1 MKKNHSLVIIALLS
15 AILTSCGTLLNAQAR
30 LDSLP
35 PVDSLRT
42 ESVVAWTQQLG
53 SRAEALKL
61 TCQGRLQSVVSER
74 EALDSLI
81 LRIKSD
87 SSASMSVSDSL
98 GNCLKDLKL
107 KEKECIRQLKKAE
120 KAVAQAIEC
129 AALDVAAQR
138 KALPVL
144 WRSVN
149 ELVMLS
155 NTSPEEARVAIPR
168 PAKPEKKKPAPEE
181 SEKPAEPVPAAI
193 APPETPVQPT
203 RVPLTVVKYNPAA
216 DIMLNPPAIPCNFEE
231 NSRDELSGAPY
242 RRTAPVEWFRHAPA
256 PLKGFLQGRPNV
268 RCEAALSAVGQRS
281 TLLLTFTVVDP
292 NPRKSFGKLP
302 KDAPATLWF
311 MDGTSFELYNSTN
324 DEGIL
329 NYEDQSYTFR
339 GKYPIEEA
347 LWKKMRRS
355 DLDRVRITWGSGY
368 EEYDIQFVHL
378 LRQLSR
384 CFE

>member
-1 MKKNHSLVIIALLS
+1 MAIVS
-15 AILTSCGTLLNAQAR
+15 AILTGTGSRLNAQTG

-35 PVDSLRT
+35 PVDSLANPAI
-42 ESVVAWTQQLG
+42 VIWTQQLG

-61 TCQGRLQSVVSER
+61 TCQGRLQTVVSER

-81 LRIKSD
+81 VRVKADSMADKS
-87 SSASMSVSDSL
+87 VLDSL
-98 GNCLKDLKL
+98 GNRLKEWKL
-107 KEKECIRQLKKAE
+107 KEKEYARQLKKAE
-120 KAVAQAIEC
+120 KTVAQAAEC
-129 AALDVAAQR
+129 VALDTAAQR
-138 KALPVL
+138 EALPAL
-144 WRSVN
+144 WKSVN
-149 ELVMLS
+149 ELVLIA
-155 NTSPEEARVAIPR
+155 NKPGEETRVAVAR
-168 PAKPEKKKPAPEE
+168 PAKPEKKKSAPDEPA
-181 SEKPAEPVPAAI
+181 KPAEPAPVVVKMPEKLVP
-193 APPETPVQPT
+193 PTPVT
-203 RVPLTVVKYNPAA
+203 AAVTKYNPAT
-216 DIMLNPPAIPCNFEE
+216 DVMLNPPAIPCNFEE

-268 RCEAALSAVGQRS
+268 RCEAALSAIGPRT

-311 MDGTSFELYNSTN
+311 MDGTSFELYNSIN
-324 DEGIL
+324 DEGII
-329 NYEDQSYTFR
+329 NYEDQSYTFTGR
-339 GKYPIEEA
+339 YPVSEA
-347 LWKKMRRS
+347 VWKKIRRS

-368 EEYDIQFVHL
+368 EEYNIQYVHL

>member
-1 MKKNHSLVIIALLS
+1 MKKNHSLVFIAIVS
-15 AILTSCGTLLNAQAR
+15 AILTGTGSLLNAQTG

-35 PVDSLRT
+35 PVDSLAST
-42 ESVVAWTQQLG
+42 AVVAWTQQLG

-61 TCQGRLQSVVSER
+61 TCQGRLQTVVSER

-81 LRIKSD
+81 VRVKAD
-87 SSASMSVSDSL
+87 SSAGKSVSDSL
-98 GNCLKDLKL
+98 GNRLKEWKL
-107 KEKECIRQLKKAE
+107 KEKEYTRQLKKAE
-120 KAVAQAIEC
+120 KTVAQAAEC
-129 AALDVAAQR
+129 AALDTTAQR
-138 KALPVL
+138 KALPAL
-144 WRSVN
+144 WKSVN
-149 ELVMLS
+149 ELALVT
-155 NTSPEEARVAIPR
+155 NAPGEETRVAVVR
-168 PAKPEKKKPAPEE
+168 VAKPEKKKSAPDEPV
-181 SEKPAEPVPAAI
+181 KPAEPAPAVIATPEKPVP
-193 APPETPVQPT
+193 PTPVAVAVT
-203 RVPLTVVKYNPAA
+203 KYNTAT
-216 DIMLNPPAIPCNFEE
+216 DVMITPPAIPCNFEE

-268 RCEAALSAVGQRS
+268 RCEAALSAIGPRA

-311 MDGTSFELYNSTN
+311 MDGTSFELYNIIN
-324 DEGIL
+324 DEGII
-329 NYEDQSYTFR
+329 NYEDQSYIFR
-339 GKYPIEEA
+339 GSYPVSEA
-347 LWKKMRRS
+347 VWKKIRRS

-368 EEYDIQFVHL
+368 EEYDIQYVHL